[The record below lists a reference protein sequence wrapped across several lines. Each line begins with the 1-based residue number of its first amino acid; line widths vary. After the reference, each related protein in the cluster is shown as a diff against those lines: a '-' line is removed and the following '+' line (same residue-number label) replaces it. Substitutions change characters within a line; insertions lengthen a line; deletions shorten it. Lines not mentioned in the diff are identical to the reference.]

1 MERKNKR
8 TKPTPSLPNEN
19 NRGRT
24 GKVSLLELLE
34 MEDGMCLKYPSMLS
48 KGFYPV
54 ERDHGLKSCQ
64 ILNHSL
70 ASYLASDASRRFM
83 IMFSPV
89 TSRSGSASRHAWQ
102 GKQKRMVI
110 SPK

>member
-64 ILNHSL
+64 ISNHSL
-70 ASYLASDASRRFM
+70 ASYLASDASRRFVDDAYS
-83 IMFSPV
+83 FRTRYDHVLSCDLKV
-89 TSRSGSASRHAWQ
+89 WVS
-102 GKQKRMVI
+102 
-110 SPK
+110 